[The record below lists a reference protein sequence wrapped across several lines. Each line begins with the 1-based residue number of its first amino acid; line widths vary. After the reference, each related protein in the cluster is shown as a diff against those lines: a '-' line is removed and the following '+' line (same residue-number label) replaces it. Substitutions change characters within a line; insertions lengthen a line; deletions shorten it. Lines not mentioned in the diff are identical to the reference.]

1 LKCTRVGGTA
11 ALLVLGTR
19 SPDNVPVGWSTV
31 SERVADVADLADMAG
46 LAGLADIV
54 VVGGGP
60 AGTAAAIT
68 LARAGRRVVLVDKAR
83 FPRDKFCGDGLTV
96 GALRLLEELGLRPV
110 EVASWQS
117 IDTVTVRSP
126 SGRVVDFPLTADGGI
141 YAAAARRFD
150 LDAAVLAVARDA
162 GAVVHDGHGC
172 RAVRPARDFVTVD
185 VEGIG
190 EIRARYVIAADGM
203 WSPVRKALGAAVAGY
218 RGEWHAFRQYFCDV
232 GPAAARRF
240 VVWFEPD
247 LLPGYAWSFP
257 LPGNRAN
264 VGFGIQRDGGRVERV
279 QDMARLWP
287 DLLARPHI
295 DAVLGPDARPEAPHR
310 AWPIPARIDRLPL
323 AVGRTLFVGDAAG
336 ATDPMTGE
344 GIAQA
349 LETGMLA
356 ARAVVAAGPTRPDE
370 AAARYRRDVA
380 RNLFTDHRMARRLSR
395 VLRSPAGA
403 RGAIRLAGAT
413 DWTRRNFARWL
424 MEDYP
429 RAVMATPHRWHRRMF
444 SGPGAY
450 RPSPGPAQPG

>member
-1 LKCTRVGGTA
+1 V
-11 ALLVLGTR
+11 
-19 SPDNVPVGWSTV
+19 PDVP
-31 SERVADVADLADMAG
+31 ERVAELADVA
-46 LAGLADIV
+46 

-60 AGTAAAIT
+60 AGAAAAAT

-96 GALRLLEELGLRPV
+96 GALRLLEQLGLRPA
-110 EVASWQS
+110 EVGSWQP
-117 IDTVTVRSP
+117 IDRVTVRSP
-126 SGRVVDFPLTADGGI
+126 SGRTVDFPLPADGGI
-141 YAAAARRFD
+141 YAAAARRID

-172 RAVRPARDFVTVD
+172 TGVRPGRDHVAVD
-185 VEGIG
+185 VDGIG
-190 EIRARYVIAADGM
+190 EVRARYLIAADGM
-203 WSPVRKALGAAVAGY
+203 WSPVRKALGVAVAGY

-232 GPAAARRF
+232 GPAAARTF

-279 QDMARLWP
+279 RDMARLWP

-295 DAVLGPDARPEAPHR
+295 GAVLGPDARPEAAHR

-323 AVGRTLFVGDAAG
+323 SAGRTLFVGDAAG

-349 LETGMLA
+349 LQTGMLA
-356 ARAVVAAGPTRPDE
+356 ANAIVAAGPNRPVD

-380 RNLFTDHRMARRLSR
+380 RHLFADHRMARRLSR

-403 RGAIRLAGAT
+403 RGAVRLAGAS

-429 RAVMATPHRWHRRMF
+429 RAVVATPRRWRRRTF
-444 SGPGAY
+444 TGPGAY
-450 RPSPGPAQPG
+450 RPPANVG